1 MGAFLTA
8 ELDSVKLFQ
17 ILEVS
22 MTRRTVGM
30 LTILTVILFAFPAI
44 AGTRDDC
51 IAKCKQA
58 ATFFQQQG
66 MDAAVSEIGNKN
78 GQFVWN
84 DGVSYVFMMDM
95 NAHMVAHPFKP
106 ELTSIDTLINR
117 PDANG
122 KLFRQDFIKK
132 ANNGKGWVKYVYE
145 VPGKDVTKP
154 KHTFIYRIPNT
165 DYFVGAGF
173 YVMQA
178 GVYY

>member
-1 MGAFLTA
+1 
-8 ELDSVKLFQ
+8 
-17 ILEVS
+17 
-22 MTRRTVGM
+22 
-30 LTILTVILFAFPAI
+30 
-44 AGTRDDC
+44 
-51 IAKCKQA
+51 
-58 ATFFQQQG
+58 
-66 MDAAVSEIGNKN
+66 
-78 GQFVWN
+78 
-84 DGVSYVFMMDM
+84 MMDM